1 MSKFFFLL
9 LAFCFNSALF
19 IKAQVV
25 QDTVILKVSEFI
37 LCRDVIEREPY
48 EPVSSFSLENNK
60 AWVFARV
67 YNSNG
72 LTDLKFKWYLNDEL
86 ISEVP
91 VKIGNSS
98 NWRTYSNS
106 NLRKGFWRVELQ
118 TTDSLILSEL
128 RFNVS
133 E

>member
-1 MSKFFFLL
+1 VNKFFFLL
-9 LAFCFNSALF
+9 VAFSFNSALF
-19 IKAQVV
+19 IKAQAV

-37 LCRDVIEREPY
+37 LCRDVIEREPF

-72 LTDLKFKWYLNDEL
+72 LTDLSFKWYLNDEL

-106 NLRKGFWRVELQ
+106 NLRIGFWRVELQ
-118 TTDSLILSEL
+118 TTDSLVLSEL

>member
-1 MSKFFFLL
+1 VSKFFFLL
-9 LAFCFNSALF
+9 AAFCFNSALS
-19 IKAQVV
+19 INAQAV
-25 QDTVILKVSEFI
+25 QDSVILKVSEFI
-37 LCRDVIEREPY
+37 LCRDVIEREPF
-48 EPVSSFSLENNK
+48 EPVSTFTLENNK

-72 LTDLKFKWYLNDEL
+72 LTDLSFKWYLNDEL

-106 NLRKGFWRVELQ
+106 NLQKGFWRVELQ
-118 TTDSLILSEL
+118 TADSLVLSEL

-133 E
+133 D